1 MRGISCYTSG
11 EEESNVRAS
20 KMSWHLAVLLLL
32 LGGRSLWAQELRTLP
47 TADIRIKPTP
57 IRVDASAGEDKAVK
71 DLVARYGER
80 LRAEMRTVIGRAGQD
95 LVKGLGGGS
104 LGAFVADVIRRTA
117 EQSTGEPVP
126 LALQNSGG
134 LRRPIAR
141 GKITLGTIYE
151 VMPFENQIVV
161 LEISGETLLALIRHL
176 VARSNERVSDALSG
190 AQITACRG
198 EVKTALV
205 NGRPI
210 DPQATYRLAT
220 SDYLHQGGSG
230 YTMLATARTV
240 IPTGTTI
247 RDALIAFIRAER
259 AAGRAIVAP
268 RDEQF
273 RIECPER

>member
-1 MRGISCYTSG
+1 
-11 EEESNVRAS
+11 VRVS
-20 KMSWHLAVLLLL
+20 EIGRRRRWNLAAALLLL
-32 LGGRSLWAQELRTLP
+32 LGGRSAFAQEPHTPP
-47 TADIRIKPTP
+47 TADIRIKPAP
-57 IRVDASAGEDKAVK
+57 MRVDASAGEDKTVK
-71 DLVARYGER
+71 ELVARYGER
-80 LRAEMRTVIGRAGQD
+80 LRAEMRTVIGRADQD
-95 LVKGLGGGS
+95 LIKGLGGGS

-117 EQSTGEPVP
+117 EQITGEPIDV
-126 LALQNSGG
+126 ALQNSGG

-176 VARSNERVSDALSG
+176 VARGNERVTDALSG
-190 AQITACRG
+190 VQIVACRG

-205 NGRPI
+205 NGRAI
-210 DPQATYRLAT
+210 DPHATYRLAT

-230 YTMLATARTV
+230 YAMLATARRV
-240 IPTGTTI
+240 LPTGLTI
-247 RDALIAFIRAER
+247 REALIAFIRSEA

-268 RDEQF
+268 VEERF